1 MEVVESDNVV
11 GGGKSPSEEDE
22 LSDSAGVRDGTRKDP
37 GDDSEVKSIGDNIAS
52 RSLSWVRGL
61 IENDDMFSLSLSWVR
76 SQTDGNVTFLL
87 SLPGVC
93 DDVASTLIGLAV
105 EAGSSS
111 LWASC
116 PKDELVVFR
125 ELSCL

>member
-1 MEVVESDNVV
+1 MESDNVV

-87 SLPGVC
+87 SLSGVC
-93 DDVASTLIGLAV
+93 DDVASTLIGLVPSA

-125 ELSCL
+125 ELSRL

>member
-1 MEVVESDNVV
+1 MKVVESDNVV
-11 GGGKSPSEEDE
+11 GGGKAPSEEDE

-87 SLPGVC
+87 SLSEVC
-93 DDVASTLIGLAV
+93 DDVASTLSIGLV
-105 EAGSSS
+105 EVGSSS

-125 ELSCL
+125 KLSCL

>member
-1 MEVVESDNVV
+1 MESDNVV
-11 GGGKSPSEEDE
+11 GGGKAPSEEDE
-22 LSDSAGVRDGTRKDP
+22 LSDSGVRDGTRKDP

-93 DDVASTLIGLAV
+93 DDVASTLSIGLV
-105 EAGSSS
+105 EVGSSS

>member
-1 MEVVESDNVV
+1 MESDNVV
-11 GGGKSPSEEDE
+11 GGGKAPSEEDE

-52 RSLSWVRGL
+52 RSFSWV
-61 IENDDMFSLSLSWVR
+61 NDDMFSLSLSGVR

-87 SLPGVC
+87 SLSEVC
-93 DDVASTLIGLAV
+93 DDVASTLIGLVPSA

>member
-1 MEVVESDNVV
+1 MESDNVV
-11 GGGKSPSEEDE
+11 GGGKAPSEEDE
-22 LSDSAGVRDGTRKDP
+22 LSDSAGVRDGTRKDTN
-37 GDDSEVKSIGDNIAS
+37 DSEVKSIGDNIAS

-93 DDVASTLIGLAV
+93 DDVASALSIGLV
-105 EAGSSS
+105 EVGSSS